1 MRLLLVEDD
10 PESRQSLHKQLKKE
24 GFAVDITDN
33 SIDAE
38 FLGEE
43 EPYDAVILDLGL
55 PQRSGLDVLKNWRQH
70 NNPVPVIVLKKGS
83 SLEIDKSAAPVLSY
97 AFL

>member
-10 PESRQSLHKQLKKE
+10 AESRQSLHKQLKKE

-43 EPYDAVILDLGL
+43 EPYDGC
-55 PQRSGLDVLKNWRQH
+55 
-70 NNPVPVIVLKKGS
+70 
-83 SLEIDKSAAPVLSY
+83 SY
-97 AFL
+97 DMM